1 MTVRN
6 HPIKNIKLRKKKFIV
21 HIWDPPHNKKT
32 RWLRFCAWLQRNNDY
47 GSNPQIA
54 QNLLTVNAR
63 ELCCLT

>member
-1 MTVRN
+1 MKPPN
-6 HPIKNIKLRKKKFIV
+6 KKYKIEKKKFIV

-32 RWLRFCAWLQRNNDY
+32 RWLRFCAWLPRNNDY

-63 ELCCLT
+63 ELCCIT